1 MSTAHKPIY
10 KIPEGTHP
18 PRNDLYLSSCWF
30 IFVIVVSIVL
40 FCLHYNYQW
49 SFSESQKCPHVI
61 MKTTVVQ
68 KCFTLILSVW
78 ISWSCLL
85 FCLNIYPSDMTAE
98 LFSCFSPQCSQG
110 PSVHFPVFLSTS
122 CVPFSRRPHPSTGQ
136 CNPHLSLPFHGG
148 WVGRVR
154 PQRSSKGFFFSCLLS
169 ILHYYI
175 SPSQKMICTVFLI

>member
-40 FCLHYNYQW
+40 FCLHYNYWW

-68 KCFTLILSVW
+68 KCFTLSNSERLNFLVLS
-78 ISWSCLL
+78 SLL
-85 FCLNIYPSDMTAE
+85 
-98 LFSCFSPQCSQG
+98 PQ
-110 PSVHFPVFLSTS
+110 
-122 CVPFSRRPHPSTGQ
+122 
-136 CNPHLSLPFHGG
+136 HLSLRHDSRTIFLLFSPVFPRTQCALPSVSVYKLCPLQPETPPQHWSVQPTPF
-148 WVGRVR
+148 
-154 PQRSSKGFFFSCLLS
+154 STFSWGVS
-169 ILHYYI
+169 REGQT
-175 SPSQKMICTVFLI
+175 SEEF